1 MAVRWVVSAYVGL
14 ILAHVGPMLGRCW
27 ARLSNV
33 GPGYLDTFWAAL
45 APYLAHFEQFLVIF
59 WYLLAFILD
68 LGISWL
74 LRFRLVGLFVFD
86 FGHLKIV
93 GSWPCRLYFGLGD
106 CILGLCKAF
115 AKKRSKHK
123 ERKIAVLLMLFM
135 LCLTM
140 FARCFSWLRWHLDCD
155 FGDVW
160 CLDVTSIHN
169 IRQSCTLVANDISSA
184 FPVLTG
190 GA

>member
-1 MAVRWVVSAYVGL
+1 
-14 ILAHVGPMLGRCW
+14 MLGHVEQCW
-27 ARLSNV
+27 AWLSWYILGRV
-33 GPGYLDTFWAAL
+33 GTILGSFWAIL
-45 APYLAHFEQFLVIF
+45 GIF
-59 WYLLAFILD
+59 RYLLAFILD

-74 LRFRLVGLFVFD
+74 LRFGLVGLFVFD
-86 FGHLKIV
+86 FGYLKIV

-140 FARCFSWLRWHLDCD
+140 FARCFSWLWWHLDCD
-155 FGDVW
+155 FGGVCCW
-160 CLDVTSIHN
+160 NVTSIH
-169 IRQSCTLVANDISSA
+169 ISNNPAHLWPMTSPA
-184 FPVLTG
+184 LFLSWL
-190 GA
+190 AELR

>member
-1 MAVRWVVSAYVGL
+1 MAHVGRFWATSHNVWLYVGL
-14 ILAHVGPMLGRCW
+14 CRPMSALSWPMLGRCW
-27 ARLSNV
+27 DMLSNV
-33 GPGYLDTFWAAL
+33 GPGYLDTCWAAL

-59 WYLLAFILD
+59 RYLLAFILD

-74 LRFRLVGLFVFD
+74 LRFGLVGLFVFD
-86 FGHLKIV
+86 FGYLKIV

-140 FARCFSWLRWHLDCD
+140 FARCFS
-155 FGDVW
+155 
-160 CLDVTSIHN
+160 
-169 IRQSCTLVANDISSA
+169 
-184 FPVLTG
+184 
-190 GA
+190 